1 MSALIFIHLGP
12 KAPKHLW
19 DNISRTKS
27 QFSSLRVVLVS
38 NNVDTLEIAR
48 NRNIEIFAYETSIAA
63 GKIFESMEKSFDLSF
78 RSGFW
83 RYSLERLFAL
93 CAAHEHIGEE
103 SIVHLESDI
112 IVFDNFPWNA
122 LANLESMAWLTFN
135 RNSDVAAIVSS
146 PNLSSTRRFY
156 QHLEKALI
164 LDSSLT
170 DMTVLSSIRRNY
182 PNEYE
187 TLPSISPKIAQKL
200 QITNH
205 NLLKNFERFGG
216 YFDPAALGM
225 WNLGQDPRNGF
236 GFAKRFKDMPEAAFA
251 PAAVRLTCTKGFNLV
266 DQNQDSVF
274 NLHVHSKNR
283 RILKTRSTKYLSKFL
298 HEGKYNEKSS
308 YFSTSLFIELIIDYK
323 RRGKL
328 IELAGN
334 TPLAKKL
341 EKYETA
347 RKLKRFLKEK
357 RNKAS

>member
-38 NNVDTLEIAR
+38 NNVEVLDFAKK
-48 NRNIEIFAYETSIAA
+48 RNIEIFAYKTSITTE
-63 GKIFESMEKSFDLSF
+63 KIFESMEKSFDLSF
-78 RSGFW
+78 RLGFW

-103 SIVHLESDI
+103 NIVHLESDI
-112 IVFDNFPWNA
+112 LVFDNFPWAA

-146 PNLSSTRRFY
+146 PNLSSTRKFY

-164 LDSSLT
+164 RDSSLT
-170 DMTVLSSIRRNY
+170 DMTVLSSIRNNY

-187 TLPSISPKIAQKL
+187 TLPSISPKIAHIL
-200 QITNH
+200 QIKNQD
-205 NLLKNFERFGG
+205 LAKNFERFGG

-251 PAAVRLTCTKGFNLV
+251 PSAVRLTCTKGFNLI
-266 DQNQDSVF
+266 DQNEDSVF

-283 RILKTRSTKYLSKFL
+283 RILKTRNSTYLSNFL
-298 HEGKYNEKSS
+298 HEGRYSKKIS
-308 YFSTSLFIELIIDYK
+308 YFSTSLFIELITDYK

-341 EKYETA
+341 EKYEIA
-347 RKLKRFLKEK
+347 RKLKKFLKAK
-357 RNKAS
+357 RNKAF

>member
-1 MSALIFIHLGP
+1 MSALLFIHLGP

-19 DNISRTKS
+19 DNILRTKA

-38 NNVDTLEIAR
+38 NNVEVLEFAK
-48 NRNIEIFAYETSIAA
+48 NRNIEIFVYKTSTATE
-63 GKIFESMEKSFDLSF
+63 KILESMERSFDLSF
-78 RSGFW
+78 RLGFW

-103 SIVHLESDI
+103 NIVHIESDI
-112 IVFDNFPWNA
+112 LVFDNFPWDA

-146 PNLSSTRRFY
+146 PNLSSTRKFY

-164 LDSSLT
+164 RDSSLT
-170 DMTVLSSIRRNY
+170 DMTVLSLIRKNY

-187 TLPSISPKIAQKL
+187 TLPSISSKIAHKL
-200 QITNH
+200 QLEH
-205 NLLKNFERFGG
+205 LDLAKNFERFGG

-251 PAAVRLTCTKGFNLV
+251 PSSVRLSCTEGFNLI
-266 DQNQDSVF
+266 DQNGDSVF

-283 RILKTRSTKYLSKFL
+283 RILKTRNAKYLSKFL
-298 HEGKYNEKSS
+298 HEGRYSKKSS
-308 YFSTSLFIELIIDYK
+308 YFSTSLFIELITDYK

-328 IELAGN
+328 IELVGN
-334 TPLAKKL
+334 TPLVKKL
-341 EKYETA
+341 EKYEVVK
-347 RKLKRFLKEK
+347 RLKKYLKYK